1 MWSSSC
7 ILLFVLSPFGTIA
20 AGERGVHL
28 RFTAPTGKVFGE
40 GLYFRIPLM
49 ESVQKMDIKIQKE
62 EMRSD
67 AASKDLQTVH
77 SMVALN
83 FHVDPRQVAKIYQ
96 EVGLDFKNRIIDPAM
111 QEAIKA
117 STAKF
122 TAEEL
127 ITKRELVRDDIKAQL
142 STRLKQHDI
151 LVDEFNIVNFEFSK
165 VFNDAIEAK
174 VTAEQSAL
182 AAKNKLEQIKFEA
195 EQKVAEAKRQGG
207 GHHDRVECTAFE
219 SADSRTARAGEVERG
234 TAPGDRRG
242 GAVHQPAQV
251 ARARLFPPPDNFRLS
266 CVTPHVRTTSVRP
279 ARIGRDLIGDQVIP
293 SGPDTRVGPGG
304 SRGGLL
310 DANETA
316 GDSALRIAQRER
328 RQRLSREGAGVA
340 AIPALLPLCGAN
352 KLQISRAR
360 LLPLRRLAHE
370 NAGSGNEVAVRLP
383 SDDPR
388 GEQPSTSDRG
398 WRVRK
403 SRPGQLAVARSF
415 NRLDRQAADHDHR
428 RGAAHRDIGTK
439 EADLPRYV

>member
-1 MWSSSC
+1 MDRDLDVVSYARRAGRRTTLRIAGVVILV

-28 RFTAPTGKVFGE
+28 RFTAPTGRVFGE

-62 EMRSD
+62 EMRAD

-83 FHVDPRQVAKIYQ
+83 FHVDPTQVAKIYQ

-182 AAKNKLEQIKFEA
+182 TAKNKLEQIKFEA
-195 EQKVAEAKRQGG
+195 EQKVAEARGKA
-207 GHHDRVECTAFE
+207 EAITIE
-219 SADSRTARAGEVERG
+219 SNALRSNPQILELRALEKWNG
-234 TAPGDRRG
+234 TLPQVTS
-242 GAVHQPAQV
+242 GAVPFIN
-251 ARARLFPPPDNFRLS
+251 L
-266 CVTPHVRTTSVRP
+266 
-279 ARIGRDLIGDQVIP
+279 
-293 SGPDTRVGPGG
+293 
-304 SRGGLL
+304 
-310 DANETA
+310 
-316 GDSALRIAQRER
+316 
-328 RQRLSREGAGVA
+328 
-340 AIPALLPLCGAN
+340 
-352 KLQISRAR
+352 
-360 LLPLRRLAHE
+360 
-370 NAGSGNEVAVRLP
+370 
-383 SDDPR
+383 
-388 GEQPSTSDRG
+388 
-398 WRVRK
+398 
-403 SRPGQLAVARSF
+403 
-415 NRLDRQAADHDHR
+415 
-428 RGAAHRDIGTK
+428 TK
-439 EADLPRYV
+439 